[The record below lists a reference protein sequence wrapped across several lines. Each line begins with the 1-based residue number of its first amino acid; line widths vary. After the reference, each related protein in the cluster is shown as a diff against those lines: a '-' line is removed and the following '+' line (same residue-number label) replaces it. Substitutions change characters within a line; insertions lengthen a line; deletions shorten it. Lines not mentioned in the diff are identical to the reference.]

1 MRSLQWYKRGAAYVL
16 TSLET
21 EAGHHWWPKDYLTN
35 GNLSKKY
42 WSWRVGEEW
51 WRVAQALHPHKFLR
65 YKHLCYFCEEWRV
78 FLKEAYYYPAFE
90 CHIWWLPA
98 SYMMNAYVIYDTCL
112 RHIWYLS
119 ASYMMQAHA
128 ILGVGW
134 CPICLLQAPY
144 MPISENIFPGV
155 ATLSGSGWF
164 LCYHLGEKQL
174 PSRRMGVAEATL
186 SARGWMLSIW

>member
-1 MRSLQWYKRGAAYVL
+1 MEIS
-16 TSLET
+16 
-21 EAGHHWWPKDYLTN
+21 PKN
-35 GNLSKKY
+35 IEVEEWVKS
-42 WSWRVGEEW
+42 GEEW
-51 WRVAQALHPHKFLR
+51 RKLFTRTNSLDTNTYAIFVKSEECFWKRLTIILLLSAIYDDCLR
-65 YKHLCYFCEEWRV
+65 
-78 FLKEAYYYPAFE
+78 
-90 CHIWWLPA
+90 HIWWTLT
-98 SYMMNAYVIYDTCL
+98 SYMILACVIYDTCL